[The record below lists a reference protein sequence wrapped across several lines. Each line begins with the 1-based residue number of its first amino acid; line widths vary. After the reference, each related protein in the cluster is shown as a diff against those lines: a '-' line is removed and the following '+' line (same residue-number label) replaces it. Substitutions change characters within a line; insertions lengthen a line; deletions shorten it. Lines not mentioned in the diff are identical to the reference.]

1 MWERVQANPQLLFDV
16 GLEIAASWQRLLA
29 GVCVQ
34 QGQTCPGCKPAVI
47 SGGAWRVSIHSS
59 FSAQSTRVGSHWGV
73 LGDVCAHPC
82 RSQPVPGATGAFP

>member
-47 SGGAWRVSIHSS
+47 SG
-59 FSAQSTRVGSHWGV
+59 
-73 LGDVCAHPC
+73 
-82 RSQPVPGATGAFP
+82 